1 MSFGWGPAGAGC
13 YADLLGNLTYFCFVL
28 FLSAFYLPSILF
40 LHHVLYFVSDTGIGS
55 SGHVSA
61 SLGLSLSHAHH
72 ARGNG
77 SQKRCGGDKGAGA
90 W

>member
-1 MSFGWGPAGAGC
+1 MLRRLVGESH
-13 YADLLGNLTYFCFVL
+13 FCFVL

-40 LHHVLYFVSDTGIGS
+40 LHPVLYFVSDTGIGS
-55 SGHVSA
+55 SGHVST
-61 SLGLSLSHAHH
+61 SLGLRLSHACN

-77 SQKRCGGDKGAGA
+77 IQKCFGGDKGSGS